1 MSSFGTTT
9 GHASEGAGDF
19 EDCADDVYAAEI
31 ISISAPFTDTFE
43 GKESTKVTIEF
54 KLLPRE
60 DQDCPEGYTRMY
72 WLTLP
77 DSFLQNGAV
86 NIKSNLYTILEA
98 LGYDMSGAIAFDSDD
113 WIGQR
118 LRVTIVHSKTGYPKI
133 SGFMKA
139 LTKKGTPAAAPAGR
153 KVAASYE

>member
-1 MSSFGTTT
+1 LSSFGTQT

-19 EDCADDVYAAEI
+19 ADIQDDTYNAEI
-31 ISISAPFTDTFE
+31 LSISAPFTDTFE
-43 GKESTKVTIEF
+43 GKESTKVTIDF

-60 DQDCPEGYTRMY
+60 DQDCPEDYTRMY

-77 DSFLQNGAV
+77 ETFLATGAV
-86 NIKSNLYTILEA
+86 NTKSNLYAILDA
-98 LGYDMSGAIAFDSDD
+98 LGYDMSGAIAFESDD

-118 LRVTIVHSKTGYPKI
+118 LRVIIGHSKTGYPKI
-133 SGFMKA
+133 NGFLKPLA
-139 LTKKGTPAAAPAGR
+139 KKGTPAAAPAGR